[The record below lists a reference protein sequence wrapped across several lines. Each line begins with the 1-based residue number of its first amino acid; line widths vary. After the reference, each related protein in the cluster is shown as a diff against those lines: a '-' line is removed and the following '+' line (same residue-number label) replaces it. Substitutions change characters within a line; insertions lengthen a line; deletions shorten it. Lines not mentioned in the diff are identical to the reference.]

1 MKVSVLALMV
11 ILNPAGFAAASAA
24 CAVNVGAQPVVMRI
38 GKDEFR
44 IAFAVNSDA
53 CKANG
58 CNGTIRY
65 QASWKTEDGAT
76 SIDRKLLSYTIPD
89 GATRSI
95 AVDRHYFDTAEGKH
109 TTDIVRVQ
117 IDAVSCA
124 RS

>member
-1 MKVSVLALMV
+1 
-11 ILNPAGFAAASAA
+11 
-24 CAVNVGAQPVVMRI
+24 
-38 GKDEFR
+38 
-44 IAFAVNSDA
+44 VNSDA

-76 SIDRKLLSYTIPD
+76 SIDRKLLSYSIPD